1 MHYLP
6 APSDRIIS
14 ATNSDFIYL
23 QTSSRPDQIGGG
35 FASRRGHTNKLSIS
49 DPSHHVTEA
58 IGTLYDTEDEEE
70 AQQRP
75 VGSRPMSYIAAPN
88 TEEAARTAAPASEA
102 RPHLDRS
109 TSDSAGLLSPE
120 PPVMGIKKIQTS
132 PARIPT
138 LQGGSFDSS
147 PTSPISPTLSLK
159 DVQDNSSTSQF
170 PLGNIENP
178 SDIRQELSNL
188 QALRRM
194 SMDVGNNND
203 PDMLPFSG
211 LSLMPSIAPTG
222 DDDEAD
228 PNRLLWVPARVHPEL
243 APTEF
248 QSFLESR
255 VKSIKRRSGES
266 LLSPDDGLRG
276 DSGSLKRK
284 KSMLSRQVDPSGGSG
299 KDYVDGAERLGRQR
313 SQAGR
318 HESDLTLDE
327 LVKDPNRVVQRLA
340 QESALQ
346 EEPGDTDMP
355 ILPIAPGAGLRR
367 STRTTYRKGAS
378 LRRSPYSKRT
388 ASRQSGAESSDDSQ
402 AAPPEAPKGDGLDRP
417 QSEPVSENVSRPS
430 GPLRKPQKLSRESN
444 ALSDP
449 AATEP
454 LMQNREATTK
464 ASHRSFHIDGSGSV
478 PQIGDTPLSSID
490 DNGSPRVFPQ
500 RSSSQMASEQMLPNM
515 ETQEQHPPQQ
525 PSTEQPPPKSTKRQG
540 VPDRL
545 SHPSSQQQQ
554 PAQPK
559 KSPQATTEAGL
570 NSGHVPVDG
579 RDNRT
584 DALTYI
590 PTQTSDDRKPEKR
603 NKKDEDSSSTSSSK
617 SGWKWFK
624 GSADDKKKKDE
635 DKKSKTKGFVERA
648 QDNVRLDVIQSS
660 IENAV
665 SKGRESLLLDREGE
679 GGDHHRP
686 HEDRKKES
694 HRKSNSKK
702 EKDGNIFS
710 SFFGGGRKKSDK
722 ESSSSKK
729 GQSARPVSDEPAPYR
744 PLRPDVDY
752 SWTRFPLLEERAIY
766 RMAHIKLANPRRSL
780 HSQVLLSNFMYNY
793 LAIVQAMHPQMQIP
807 TSPQQRRQE
816 EERRRKEQEEQYLAE
831 QQMQQQEGG
840 DGIDRYTFD
849 YHRVSCRRLPTLF
862 SPLTSWFRER
872 LVY

>member
-1 MHYLP
+1 MSYVA
-6 APSDRIIS
+6 APS
-14 ATNSDFIYL
+14 
-23 QTSSRPDQIGGG
+23 
-35 FASRRGHTNKLSIS
+35 
-49 DPSHHVTEA
+49 
-58 IGTLYDTEDEEE
+58 
-70 AQQRP
+70 
-75 VGSRPMSYIAAPN
+75 
-88 TEEAARTAAPASEA
+88 TEEAARTAIPASVT
-102 RPHLDRS
+102 RPQLDRS
-109 TSDSAGLLSPE
+109 TSDTAGLLSPE
-120 PPVMGIKKIQTS
+120 PIMGIKKTHTS

-138 LQGGSFDSS
+138 LQAGSFDPS
-147 PTSPISPTLSLK
+147 PTSPISPTFSLK
-159 DVQDNSSTSQF
+159 DVQDNPSTSQF

-266 LLSPDDGLRG
+266 LLSPDDGLRA

-284 KSMLSRQVDPSGGSG
+284 KSMLSRQVDPSGSGG

-313 SQAGR
+313 SQAGHR
-318 HESDLTLDE
+318 ESDLTLDE
-327 LVKDPNRVVQRLA
+327 LVKDPNKVVQRLA

-388 ASRQSGAESSDDSQ
+388 ASRQSEAESSDDAQ
-402 AAPPEAPKGDGLDRP
+402 AAPLEAPKGHGLTRTN
-417 QSEPVSENVSRPS
+417 SEPVSENVSRPS

-444 ALSDP
+444 ALSD
-449 AATEP
+449 ATEP
-454 LMQNREATTK
+454 PIQNTEATTK

-478 PQIGDTPLSSID
+478 PQLSDTPSSSID
-490 DNGSPRVFPQ
+490 DSGTSRVFPQ
-500 RSSSQMASEQMLPNM
+500 RSSSQNASEQMLSNI
-515 ETQEQHPPQQ
+515 EVPQQ
-525 PSTEQPPPKSTKRQG
+525 PPTDQPPPKSSKRQAVTG
-540 VPDRL
+540 RL
-545 SHPSSQQQQ
+545 SHPSSQQ

-590 PTQTSDDRKPEKR
+590 PTQTNDDRKHEKR
-603 NKKDEDSSSTSSSK
+603 SKKDEDGSSTSSSK

-624 GSADDKKKKDE
+624 GGSADDKKKKDE
-635 DKKSKTKGFVERA
+635 DKKSKTKGLVERA

-679 GGDHHRP
+679 GGDHHHNRP
-686 HEDRKKES
+686 HEERKKES

-710 SFFGGGRKKSDK
+710 TFFGSGRKKSDK
-722 ESSSSKK
+722 ESGKK
-729 GQSARPVSDEPAPYR
+729 GQHARPVSDEPAPYR

-831 QQMQQQEGG
+831 QQMQQGGG
-840 DGIDRYTFD
+840 DNVDRYTFD
-849 YHRVSCRRLPTLF
+849 YHRVSR
-862 SPLTSWFRER
+862 
-872 LVY
+872 